1 MIWDLLL
8 YSLGLGMLRGDQG
21 TSPTLL
27 SIFWTKTKKMNEKR
41 YLLLRITGRDS
52 RLSNNINCMF
62 LVTYLGVFTAV
73 AF

>member
-21 TSPTLL
+21 ASPTLL

-52 RLSNNINCMF
+52 RLSNNINCIF

>member
-21 TSPTLL
+21 TSPSLL